1 MKLIVR
7 VLQTIGQVARVV
19 YLAMWPLLGAGAVL
33 LFLWPREGPRDP
45 HLTGWQWPVLL
56 LGGGVVLWLAFV
68 AQQWLTLRRLAP
80 FNITDRSSSPAPL
93 PDGLVQAD
101 SELRRL
107 GFTPVGQYEVDT
119 AWPEKAP
126 RVYAQYVRPEN
137 PGITADLSF
146 TTSLTSFASHWAAGH
161 ALTTLYPRVDQ
172 MIPKSGAVFPEWML
186 VLHSAESVE
195 AAYQLHRNTLAANE
209 PGAGKPMPVLDL
221 ATAIALQASGMRRVH
236 QFYRRQLWFPVSMTL
251 FVVPAWLALAWFAF
265 TY

>member
-1 MKLIVR
+1 MKPIDR
-7 VLQTIGQVARVV
+7 VLQMIGRVMLV
-19 YLAMWPLLGAGAVL
+19 VWLGMWPLLGAGAVF
-33 LFLWPREGPRDP
+33 LFLSPRQGPRDP
-45 HLTGWQWPVLL
+45 HLTGLQWPVVF
-56 LGGGVVLWLAFV
+56 LGGVVVLWLAFV
-68 AQQWLTLRRLAP
+68 AHQWLTLRRLAP
-80 FNITDRSSSPAPL
+80 FSITDRSNSPAPL
-93 PDGLVQAD
+93 PDRLVQAD

-126 RVYAQYVRPEN
+126 RVYAQYVCPEN

-172 MIPKSGAVFPEWML
+172 MLPKSGAVFPRWML
-186 VLHSAESVE
+186 VLHSGDSVE
-195 AAYQLHRNTLAANE
+195 AGYQLHLNALGANE
-209 PGAGKPMPVLDL
+209 RGAGKPMQVFDL
-221 ATAIALQASGMRRVH
+221 ATATALQASSMRRVH